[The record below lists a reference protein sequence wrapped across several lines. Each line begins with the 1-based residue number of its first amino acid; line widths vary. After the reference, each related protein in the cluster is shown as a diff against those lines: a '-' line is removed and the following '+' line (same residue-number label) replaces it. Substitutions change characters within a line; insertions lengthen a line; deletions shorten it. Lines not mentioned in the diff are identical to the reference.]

1 AFALFVTA
9 LLINV
14 ATISNDNLQDLKTG
28 QLVGATPWKQQVA
41 LVIGVIFGAIVIP
54 PILDVLNKAY
64 GFGGAHGLP
73 APQATLIS
81 TLAQGVIEGKI
92 DWSLIGTGVLIGCV
106 VIAIDEFGRISRR
119 FRLPP
124 LAVGLGI
131 YLPASATA
139 PAVIGAVFGA
149 VYNHWVKGKPNAEP
163 ARRLGVLIA
172 SGLIVGESIFGVALA
187 GLIVATNT
195 ASPLAIVGDSF
206 ANWASLLG
214 IVAFVAVPFFLYR
227 WIGLRARRMAS

>member
-1 AFALFVTA
+1 M
-9 LLINV
+9 
-14 ATISNDNLQDLKTG
+14 
-28 QLVGATPWKQQVA
+28 
-41 LVIGVIFGAIVIP
+41 IFGAIVIP

-64 GFGGAHGLP
+64 GFGGIHGLP

-81 TLAQGVIEGKI
+81 TLAKGVIEGKI
-92 DWSLIGTGVLIGCV
+92 DWSLIGAGVGVGCI
-106 VIAIDEFGRISRR
+106 VIALDEFGRISGR

-131 YLPASATA
+131 YLPSSATA
-139 PAVIGAVFGA
+139 PAVVGALFGA
-149 VYNHWVKGKPNAEP
+149 FYNNWVRNKPNAEP

-187 GLIVATNT
+187 GLIVATSK
-195 ASPLAIVGDSF
+195 ASPLAVVGDSF

-214 IVAFVAVPFFLYR
+214 VVGFVAVPFFLYR
-227 WIGLRARRMAS
+227 WIGLRARRMDS